1 MENLLRKNNIMF
13 HEKERKIKAILKDEF
28 NNKCADCNNARSE
41 YISLNNACFICK
53 NCFKRHQ
60 KFPLN
65 ISKTLKNNLSLLT
78 LKELQYLY
86 FGGNKKL
93 LEFMKYEYPKLIKLS
108 PSFAYKTIAM
118 EYYRNWLKYLIEGGN
133 KPHKPDIEI
142 AYKSIE
148 DKEFVNKYLN
158 NDNNNE
164 NNVITIDFFNDCYN
178 YNDKYNRSITNFIN
192 KKKNNSNNNINN
204 FRNKRNF
211 ETENNLYPNMSN
223 SNNNIKNFLNYYKD
237 INKDNYNKYI
247 NTQTIDIFAHTQSNF
262 MPKTQIF
269 DENIIIHKNN
279 REKSQEDIIMDN
291 NKIKVIKNKINLNK
305 TENNKN
311 VNNDKAIRAFKT
323 NNKIYIKP
331 KHNIVKSFEKNP
343 IIEQKLTN
351 FNENIRNTVK
361 EIIIERNKDKDKDIL
376 EKKKSIDVIRIKV
389 KRGSPDKKYEINK
402 DNKEDNKE
410 DKDKDNK
417 KEYKDKII
425 EKMKMNNNKDY
436 IKDKDKYNNNI
447 KNNEDNYIISKGKI
461 MGQLSKKKF
470 SYNLSNLNIIDNKK
484 NIEKNDNNDNNAQTN
499 INEMSP
505 TSPTSPINII
515 FKKKSLNNNNIF
527 VSYDKNSKKNCST
540 VEHSQFAIISKNKM
554 NETNDEIKNYD
565 ENNDDSVSYNTT
577 RTLTSNK
584 SMKHFYSRYPR
595 KMNRTKTKR
604 KKFNENKN
612 KDEKKDKDKDKDNE
626 KDTIILQ
633 KLKKEKS
640 EIIQSLKILLKKKD
654 ELNQER
660 NEKKENEEE
669 ENEDD
674 DDSVHDTHKNNNIK
688 IKNNYNN
695 QKIINNM
702 RNKDDNKKNIKKSK
716 NNENEENDYEEEKI
730 NKRKKNSKEKKQI
743 KKIYVQQSQDF
754 INKGSGKDSIR
765 GKYKK
770 KNYKYSEM

>member
-53 NCFKRHQ
+53 TCFKRHQ

-133 KPHKPDIEI
+133 KPQKPDIEI

-192 KKKNNSNNNINN
+192 KKNNKTNNNNNINN
-204 FRNKRNF
+204 HFRNRRNF
-211 ETENNLYPNMSN
+211 ETENNFYLKMSN
-223 SNNNIKNFLNYYKD
+223 SNSNNIKDFLNYYKD

-247 NTQTIDIFAHTQSNF
+247 NTQTIDIFSHTQSNF
-262 MPKTQIF
+262 MPKKK
-269 DENIIIHKNN
+269 IIEESINIHKNN
-279 REKSQEDIIMDN
+279 REKSQEDIIMDD
-291 NKIKVIKNKINLNK
+291 NKIRVAKNIII

-311 VNNDKAIRAFKT
+311 INNEKVIRAFKT

-331 KHNIVKSFEKNP
+331 KHNIVKSFDKNP

-351 FNENIRNTVK
+351 LIDNKKNNVK
-361 EIIIERNKDKDKDIL
+361 EIIIERNKDKDKDKE
-376 EKKKSIDVIRIKV
+376 EKKKSIEVIKIRV
-389 KRGSPDKKYEINK
+389 KRGSQDKKYEINK
-402 DNKEDNKE
+402 DNKED
-410 DKDKDNK
+410 KDKDSK

-436 IKDKDKYNNNI
+436 IKDKDKYINNI
-447 KNNEDNYIISKGKI
+447 KKNDDNYIQSKGKI
-461 MGQLSKKKF
+461 LGKVSKKQF
-470 SYNLSNLNIIDNKK
+470 SYNLSNLNIIDNKN
-484 NIEKNDNNDNNAQTN
+484 NIENNNNNNVQTN
-499 INEMSP
+499 INEVSPASP
-505 TSPTSPINII
+505 TSPLNII
-515 FKKKSLNNNNIF
+515 FKKKSLNNNNNLF
-527 VSYDKNSKKNCST
+527 VSYDKNSKRTNST

-554 NETNDEIKNYD
+554 NTTNDEIKNYD

-595 KMNRTKTKR
+595 KMNKTKTKR
-604 KKFNENKN
+604 KKFNEYKN
-612 KDEKKDKDKDKDNE
+612 KDEKKEKDKTKDNE

-654 ELNQER
+654 ELSKPKL
-660 NEKKENEEE
+660 KKENEEE

-674 DDSVHDTHKNNNIK
+674 EEREVDSPKNNNIK
-688 IKNNYNN
+688 IN
-695 QKIINNM
+695 QKNINNN
-702 RNKDDNKKNIKKSK
+702 NKDDTKNIKKIK

-730 NKRKKNSKEKKQI
+730 NKHNKNSKEKKQI